1 MMKEK
6 LTWMVTLLFVALQF
20 SFAQEKTVSGTVKD
34 ASGIGLPGV
43 AVLVKGEQV
52 GTQTDFDG
60 NYSLKV
66 ATGKSLVFTYLG
78 MKTVERVVGSS
89 STVNVTMEED
99 ALMLDDVVV
108 TGTGVATSKR
118 KVAIAVQSVDAS
130 ELPTVPSSSI
140 DQALTGKI
148 AGAQIT
154 STSGQ
159 PGQQASILLRGIN
172 SLGTTQPMIL
182 VDGVQI
188 NAGSNN
194 NGSDN
199 NLSSRFADLDLSNV
213 ERVEV
218 IQGAA
223 AGTIYG
229 AQGANGVIQIFTKK
243 GKKGEKVRVTLNS
256 QVALNSVLEGNMT
269 KAKNH
274 YFDTDASGYIV
285 DASGSRIAPDENG
298 LWAQPS
304 SPTLN
309 GTVLNNKP
317 FKEQTYN
324 HFSQMFKKNVLT
336 NTNAINVSGGAEMFD
351 AALNISRMEQE
362 SIINGSYKR
371 HNVNLNVGLELFK
384 NFTIRSNSQLI
395 VSTNTT
401 GGITGQNNIGGSVAS
416 ATLYRQYWD
425 MKFQTPQGY
434 YVSDPDDGN
443 SVNPFYYYQFR
454 NYNADV
460 TRLVQSFDVNYK
472 ISKFFEL
479 NYKFGYDTYR
489 YDLETFTKYQLMH
502 PNPSGGLN
510 PNNGRISYDN
520 DKEVLQNS
528 LLTAFIRTD
537 FEEDFGWNIPI
548 QTTTQLAYDFR
559 KRDYK
564 NIYTEASGFAPFP
577 PYNLNTASE
586 KHNSENNTEFVT
598 FGYLINQKIDFGS
611 LFGIS
616 GGVRVDYSSAF
627 GAGSEAFVFPRGD
640 VYFRLDEVFK
650 KDFLSEFKLRA
661 AYGEAGIQPG
671 AYDRFVVLTASNVGN
686 SGVLYMPSTARNPN
700 LGVQVSKE
708 TEFGVDLGILNKGD
722 VFNTIRLSGTYW
734 KRKSEDVIRSLD
746 VAPSTGTAAILDNAL
761 TFSSSGIEVSLNAN
775 VLRKENFVWDMGVRF
790 GKSETIVD
798 EISNGKDIVIGG
810 SGDGQFVIREGE
822 SLGAFFGKKPL
833 SSLDELDASGNPY
846 IASADRG
853 NYEIVNGMVVNKTS
867 KGVMFTADQHPIG
880 DPNPDFT
887 LSFDSNFNIYKNLTV
902 RFQLDAV
909 VGNDIYNNTRQFMY
923 RDLVHGDL
931 DKTIT
936 VDGQTGAFVNYY
948 NSLYL
953 TNETNAYF
961 VEDGSFLRLRD
972 LSIAYNFAPMMDGL
986 FKNFTISLSGR
997 NLWTLTN
1004 YSGFDPEAAAGMNS
1018 AINRGLDLN
1027 AFPNPRTY
1035 QVGLSLEF

>member
-1 MMKEK
+1 MKEK

-317 FKEQTYN
+317 FKEQT
-324 HFSQMFKKNVLT
+324 
-336 NTNAINVSGGAEMFD
+336 
-351 AALNISRMEQE
+351 
-362 SIINGSYKR
+362 SII
-371 HNVNLNVGLELFK
+371 
-384 NFTIRSNSQLI
+384 
-395 VSTNTT
+395 
-401 GGITGQNNIGGSVAS
+401 
-416 ATLYRQYWD
+416 
-425 MKFQTPQGY
+425 
-434 YVSDPDDGN
+434 
-443 SVNPFYYYQFR
+443 
-454 NYNADV
+454 
-460 TRLVQSFDVNYK
+460 
-472 ISKFFEL
+472 
-479 NYKFGYDTYR
+479 
-489 YDLETFTKYQLMH
+489 
-502 PNPSGGLN
+502 
-510 PNNGRISYDN
+510 
-520 DKEVLQNS
+520 
-528 LLTAFIRTD
+528 
-537 FEEDFGWNIPI
+537 
-548 QTTTQLAYDFR
+548 
-559 KRDYK
+559 
-564 NIYTEASGFAPFP
+564 
-577 PYNLNTASE
+577 
-586 KHNSENNTEFVT
+586 
-598 FGYLINQKIDFGS
+598 
-611 LFGIS
+611 
-616 GGVRVDYSSAF
+616 
-627 GAGSEAFVFPRGD
+627 
-640 VYFRLDEVFK
+640 
-650 KDFLSEFKLRA
+650 FLKC
-661 AYGEAGIQPG
+661 
-671 AYDRFVVLTASNVGN
+671 
-686 SGVLYMPSTARNPN
+686 
-700 LGVQVSKE
+700 
-708 TEFGVDLGILNKGD
+708 
-722 VFNTIRLSGTYW
+722 
-734 KRKSEDVIRSLD
+734 
-746 VAPSTGTAAILDNAL
+746 
-761 TFSSSGIEVSLNAN
+761 
-775 VLRKENFVWDMGVRF
+775 LRKMC
-790 GKSETIVD
+790 
-798 EISNGKDIVIGG
+798 
-810 SGDGQFVIREGE
+810 
-822 SLGAFFGKKPL
+822 
-833 SSLDELDASGNPY
+833 
-846 IASADRG
+846 
-853 NYEIVNGMVVNKTS
+853 
-867 KGVMFTADQHPIG
+867 
-880 DPNPDFT
+880 
-887 LSFDSNFNIYKNLTV
+887 
-902 RFQLDAV
+902 
-909 VGNDIYNNTRQFMY
+909 
-923 RDLVHGDL
+923 
-931 DKTIT
+931 
-936 VDGQTGAFVNYY
+936 
-948 NSLYL
+948 
-953 TNETNAYF
+953 
-961 VEDGSFLRLRD
+961 
-972 LSIAYNFAPMMDGL
+972 
-986 FKNFTISLSGR
+986 
-997 NLWTLTN
+997 
-1004 YSGFDPEAAAGMNS
+1004 
-1018 AINRGLDLN
+1018 
-1027 AFPNPRTY
+1027 
-1035 QVGLSLEF
+1035 

>member
-1 MMKEK
+1 MKEK

-199 NLSSRFADLDLSNV
+199 NLSSRFADSDLSNV

-317 FKEQTYN
+317 FKEQTYD

-401 GGITGQNNIGGSVAS
+401 GGITGQNNIG
-416 ATLYRQYWD
+416 
-425 MKFQTPQGY
+425 
-434 YVSDPDDGN
+434 
-443 SVNPFYYYQFR
+443 
-454 NYNADV
+454 
-460 TRLVQSFDVNYK
+460 
-472 ISKFFEL
+472 
-479 NYKFGYDTYR
+479 
-489 YDLETFTKYQLMH
+489 
-502 PNPSGGLN
+502 
-510 PNNGRISYDN
+510 
-520 DKEVLQNS
+520 EVL
-528 LLTAFIRTD
+528 
-537 FEEDFGWNIPI
+537 
-548 QTTTQLAYDFR
+548 
-559 KRDYK
+559 
-564 NIYTEASGFAPFP
+564 
-577 PYNLNTASE
+577 
-586 KHNSENNTEFVT
+586 
-598 FGYLINQKIDFGS
+598 
-611 LFGIS
+611 
-616 GGVRVDYSSAF
+616 
-627 GAGSEAFVFPRGD
+627 
-640 VYFRLDEVFK
+640 
-650 KDFLSEFKLRA
+650 LR
-661 AYGEAGIQPG
+661 Q
-671 AYDRFVVLTASNVGN
+671 
-686 SGVLYMPSTARNPN
+686 
-700 LGVQVSKE
+700 
-708 TEFGVDLGILNKGD
+708 
-722 VFNTIRLSGTYW
+722 
-734 KRKSEDVIRSLD
+734 
-746 VAPSTGTAAILDNAL
+746 
-761 TFSSSGIEVSLNAN
+761 
-775 VLRKENFVWDMGVRF
+775 
-790 GKSETIVD
+790 
-798 EISNGKDIVIGG
+798 
-810 SGDGQFVIREGE
+810 
-822 SLGAFFGKKPL
+822 
-833 SSLDELDASGNPY
+833 
-846 IASADRG
+846 
-853 NYEIVNGMVVNKTS
+853 
-867 KGVMFTADQHPIG
+867 
-880 DPNPDFT
+880 
-887 LSFDSNFNIYKNLTV
+887 
-902 RFQLDAV
+902 
-909 VGNDIYNNTRQFMY
+909 
-923 RDLVHGDL
+923 
-931 DKTIT
+931 
-936 VDGQTGAFVNYY
+936 
-948 NSLYL
+948 
-953 TNETNAYF
+953 
-961 VEDGSFLRLRD
+961 
-972 LSIAYNFAPMMDGL
+972 LSIDSIG
-986 FKNFTISLSGR
+986 I
-997 NLWTLTN
+997 
-1004 YSGFDPEAAAGMNS
+1004 
-1018 AINRGLDLN
+1018 
-1027 AFPNPRTY
+1027 
-1035 QVGLSLEF
+1035 